1 MEGVYVA
8 DVLYIAFDCEEINV
22 KCQNIGQAEL
32 LPLLECFSRGQF
44 TRAKMMKMVHFNRF
58 GAEISD

>member
-1 MEGVYVA
+1 MEGVNVA
-8 DVLYIAFDCEEINV
+8 GVLYIAFDCEEINV

-44 TRAKMMKMVHFNRF
+44 TRAKMMKMVHFN
-58 GAEISD
+58 